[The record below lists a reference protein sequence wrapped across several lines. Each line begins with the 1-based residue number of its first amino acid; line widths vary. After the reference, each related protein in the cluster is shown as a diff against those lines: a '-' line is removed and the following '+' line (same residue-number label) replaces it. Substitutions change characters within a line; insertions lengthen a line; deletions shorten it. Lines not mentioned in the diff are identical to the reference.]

1 MMILG
6 TLLCWGAWALVL
18 IYLDPVSA
26 GWLGFGFF
34 YGSLYIAGVGSFALV
49 GTGLRMM
56 FVKQGVVT
64 RQVAIA
70 FRQAFF
76 FSFIVVAALF
86 LQSKEIF
93 TWWSMLLLVAAVTL
107 IEFAIVSLK
116 RREPEL

>member
-1 MMILG
+1 MILG

-18 IYLDPVSA
+18 IYLDPASA

-34 YGSLYIAGVGSFALV
+34 YGSLYIACVGSFALV
-49 GTGLRMM
+49 GTGLRMT
-56 FVKQGVVT
+56 FVRQGVIF

-93 TWWSMLLLVAAVTL
+93 TWWSMLLLVAALTL